1 MNFLMQLSY
10 FMVINKISMYTI
22 LICGIQALESNGT
35 QSLRAKRKFK
45 IDIIEQMMKQQNF
58 RP

>member
-1 MNFLMQLSY
+1 MNFFMQLSY
-10 FMVINKISMYTI
+10 FMVINLNEISTYTI
-22 LICGIQALESNGT
+22 LICGIQALESDGT

-45 IDIIEQMMKQQNF
+45 VYIIKQQRF